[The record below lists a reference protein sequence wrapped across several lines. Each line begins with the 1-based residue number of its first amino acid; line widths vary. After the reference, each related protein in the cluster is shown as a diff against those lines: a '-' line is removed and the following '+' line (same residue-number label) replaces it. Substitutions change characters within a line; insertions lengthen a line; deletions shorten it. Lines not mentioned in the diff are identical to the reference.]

1 MILDEI
7 VAAKKKELRRLRE
20 ERWLAEVRAAAR
32 DATPLRPFE
41 LRDPAGVSIVAEI
54 KRASPSRGLL
64 RADLDPAALARGYAE
79 GGARAISVLTEREF
93 FRGSTDDLRAARE
106 AVDRPVLRKD
116 FILDEYQLWETRA
129 LPADAVLLIARL
141 LEPSQL
147 ADYVAM
153 AREDLRLVPLVEVH
167 HERDL
172 ETALDARAPLV
183 GINNR
188 DLDTFRVS
196 LETTAR
202 LKPMIPAG
210 TVTVSE
216 SGLSRRE
223 DIILLKA
230 LGVDAALIGEE
241 LVRCADPA
249 RRIRQLRGME
259 DAHPGN
265 PGRD

>member
-7 VAAKKKELRRLRE
+7 TAAKRKELRRSRE
-20 ERWLAEVRAAAR
+20 ERKLSDLRAAAR
-32 DATPLRPFE
+32 DAPPPRPFV
-41 LRDPAGVSIVAEI
+41 LRQPGEVSIIAEI

-64 RADLDPAALARGYAE
+64 RADLDPAGMARRYAE
-79 GGARAISVLTEREF
+79 GGARAISVLTERNF
-93 FRGSTDDLRAARE
+93 FRGSPEDLRAARE
-106 AVDRPVLRKD
+106 AVPLPVLRKD
-116 FILDEYQLWETRA
+116 FILEEYQLWETRV

-141 LEPSQL
+141 LEPPQL
-147 ADYVAM
+147 ADYVALV
-153 AREDLRLVPLVEVH
+153 REDLRLAPLVEIH
-167 HERDL
+167 DEEDL
-172 ETALDARAPLV
+172 EAALEARAPLV

-202 LKPMIPAG
+202 LRPMIPAG

-216 SGLSRRE
+216 SGISTRE
-223 DIILLKA
+223 ALLLLRA

-241 LVRCADPA
+241 LVCSADPA
-249 RRIRQLRGME
+249 RRIRQLRGAE